1 MTFKNLSVKR
11 LFGWIVAGLFL
22 SMSVITLSLFFITKQ
37 TAVLLTGGVLLL
49 CALIWLF
56 LLTQIFGKR
65 LSAFTSVLCQ
75 TLDHMIEGN
84 EAPLRPE
91 DSETMLARICYRLS
105 RLYQIMQE
113 NRRKVDEERREL
125 QSLISDISHQVK
137 TPVSN
142 LKMAA
147 DTLLEKPVSEAERI
161 DFIRG
166 IFSQTDKLDFL
177 FQVLV
182 KTSRLET
189 GVIQLEKK
197 PGRLFDT
204 VAQAMSGIVYAAE
217 KKEITVSVDCSE
229 DLTVSHDGKWTS
241 EALFNLL
248 DNAVKYTPAGG
259 KIAVSVVLWEM
270 YVEIKLTDTGKGI
283 SESNQAAIFRRF
295 YREEEVHEQQGVG
308 IGLYLAREIVTRQG
322 GYIKVVSEPGKG
334 SEFSIMLPTK

>member
-270 YVEIKLTDTGKGI
+270 YVEIKVTDTGKGI
-283 SESNQAAIFRRF
+283 SESNQAAIFQRF

>member
-22 SMSVITLSLFFITKQ
+22 SMAVITLSLFFITKQ

-270 YVEIKLTDTGKGI
+270 YVEVKVTDTGKGI

-322 GYIKVVSEPGKG
+322 GYIKVVSKLGKG

>member
-1 MTFKNLSVKR
+1 MKFKNLSVKQ
-11 LFGWIVAGLFL
+11 LFSWIMVGQAV
-22 SMSVITLSLFFITKQ
+22 SIIVITLTIFIFTKQ
-37 TAVLLTGGVLLL
+37 TSVLLAGILLLL
-49 CALIWLF
+49 CTFIWF
-56 LLTQIFGKR
+56 VVYAQILAKR
-65 LSAFTSVLCQ
+65 LVSFTSDLCR
-75 TLDHMIEGN
+75 TIDSMISGN
-84 EAPLRPE
+84 EEPMLLE
-91 DSETMLARICYRLS
+91 EQETQFARISHRLS

-113 NRRKVDEERREL
+113 NRRRVDEERREL
-125 QSLISDISHQVK
+125 QTLVSDISHQVK

-142 LKMAA
+142 LKMAT
-147 DTLLEKPVSEAERI
+147 DTLLEKPMAEAERT

-166 IFSQTDKLDFL
+166 IRSQTDKLDFL
-177 FQVLV
+177 FQALV

-189 GVIQLEKK
+189 GVIQLDKK

-204 VAQAMSGIVYAAE
+204 VAQAMSGIVYASE
-217 KKEITVSVDCSE
+217 KKEIAVSVDCPE
-229 DLTVSHDGKWTS
+229 DLTVSHDSKWTS

-270 YVEIKLTDTGKGI
+270 YVEIKVTDTGKGI
-283 SESNQAAIFRRF
+283 SESNQAAIFQRF

>member
-1 MTFKNLSVKR
+1 MKFQNLSVKR
-11 LFGWIVAGLFL
+11 LFSRVAMGLAL
-22 SMSVITLSLFFITKQ
+22 SMSGITIALFLVTKQ
-37 TAVLLTGGVLLL
+37 IAVLLTGGTLLL
-49 CALIWLF
+49 CALVGIF
-56 LLTQIFGKR
+56 VLTQAFGKR
-65 LSAFTSVLCQ
+65 LSQFTADLCQ
-75 TLDHMIEGN
+75 TLDHMIAGN
-84 EAPLRPE
+84 EAPQRPE
-91 DSETMLARICYRLS
+91 DSETQLARIGHRLA

-113 NRRKVDEERREL
+113 NRRRVDEERQEL
-125 QSLISDISHQVK
+125 QTLVSDISHQVK

-142 LKMAA
+142 LKMAT
-147 DTLLEKPVSEAERI
+147 DTLLEKPMTEAERI

-166 IFSQTDKLDFL
+166 IRSQTDKL
-177 FQVLV
+177 
-182 KTSRLET
+182 
-189 GVIQLEKK
+189 
-197 PGRLFDT
+197 GRLFDT

-217 KKEITVSVDCSE
+217 KKGIAVSVDCPE
-229 DLTVSHDGKWTS
+229 DLTVFHDSKWTS

-270 YVEIKLTDTGKGI
+270 YVEIKVTDTGKGI

>member
-22 SMSVITLSLFFITKQ
+22 SMAVITLSLFFITKQ

-65 LSAFTSVLCQ
+65 LSEFTSVLCQ

-84 EAPLRPE
+84 EVPLRPE
-91 DSETMLARICYRLS
+91 DSETTLARICHRLS

-113 NRRKVDEERREL
+113 NRRKVDEERQEL

-166 IFSQTDKLDFL
+166 IRSQTDKLDFL
-177 FQVLV
+177 FQALV

-217 KKEITVSVDCSE
+217 KKKIVVSVDCPE
-229 DLTVSHDGKWTS
+229 DLTVSHDSKWTS

-270 YVEIKLTDTGKGI
+270 YVEVKVTDTGKGI

>member
-1 MTFKNLSVKR
+1 MDFLLEALTNWLKEMLVGGIMSNLSGMFDSVNQQVADISVQVGQTPQ
-11 LFGWIVAGLFL
+11 GWNG
-22 SMSVITLSLFFITKQ
+22 S
-37 TAVLLTGGVLLL
+37 
-49 CALIWLF
+49 
-56 LLTQIFGKR
+56 IFN
-65 LSAFTSVLCQ
+65 
-75 TLDHMIEGN
+75 MIENLSNSIMVPIAGVI
-84 EAPLRPE
+84 
-91 DSETMLARICYRLS
+91 LAIVMTVDLI
-105 RLYQIMQE
+105 QMIAD
-113 NRRKVDEERREL
+113 NRRRVDEERQEL
-125 QSLISDISHQVK
+125 QTLVSDISHQVK

-142 LKMAA
+142 LKMAT
-147 DTLLEKPVSEAERI
+147 DTLLEKPMTEAERT

-166 IFSQTDKLDFL
+166 IRSQTDKLDFL
-177 FQVLV
+177 FQALV

-189 GVIQLEKK
+189 GVIQLDKK

-217 KKEITVSVDCSE
+217 KKEIVVSVDCPE
-229 DLTVSHDGKWTS
+229 DLTVFHDSKWTS

-270 YVEIKLTDTGKGI
+270 YVEVKVTDTGKGI

-308 IGLYLAREIVTRQG
+308 IGLYLAREIVMRQG
-322 GYIKVVSEPGKG
+322 GYVKVVSEPGKG

>member
-22 SMSVITLSLFFITKQ
+22 SMAVITLSLFFITKQ

-270 YVEIKLTDTGKGI
+270 YVEVKVTDTGKGI

>member
-1 MTFKNLSVKR
+1 MKFKNLSVKQ
-11 LFGWIVAGLFL
+11 LFSWIMVGQAV
-22 SMSVITLSLFFITKQ
+22 SIIVITLTIFIFTKQ
-37 TAVLLTGGVLLL
+37 TSVLLAGILLLL
-49 CALIWLF
+49 CTFIWF
-56 LLTQIFGKR
+56 VVCAQILAKR
-65 LSAFTSVLCQ
+65 LVSFTSDLCR
-75 TLDHMIEGN
+75 TIDSMISGN
-84 EAPLRPE
+84 EEPMLLE
-91 DSETMLARICYRLS
+91 EQETQFARISHRLS

-113 NRRKVDEERREL
+113 NRRRVDEERREL
-125 QSLISDISHQVK
+125 QTLVSDISHQVK

-142 LKMAA
+142 LKMAT
-147 DTLLEKPVSEAERI
+147 DTLLEKPMTEAERT

-166 IFSQTDKLDFL
+166 IRSQTDKLDFL
-177 FQVLV
+177 FQALV

-189 GVIQLEKK
+189 GVIQLDKK

-217 KKEITVSVDCSE
+217 KKEIAVSVDCPE
-229 DLTVSHDGKWTS
+229 DLTVSHDSKWTS

-270 YVEIKLTDTGKGI
+270 YVEIKVTDTGKGI
-283 SESNQAAIFRRF
+283 SESNQAAIFQRF

>member
-1 MTFKNLSVKR
+1 MDFLLEALTNWLKEMLVGGIMSNLSGMFDSVNQQVADISVQVGQTPQ
-11 LFGWIVAGLFL
+11 GWNG
-22 SMSVITLSLFFITKQ
+22 S
-37 TAVLLTGGVLLL
+37 
-49 CALIWLF
+49 
-56 LLTQIFGKR
+56 IFN
-65 LSAFTSVLCQ
+65 
-75 TLDHMIEGN
+75 MIENLSNSIMVPIAGVI
-84 EAPLRPE
+84 
-91 DSETMLARICYRLS
+91 LAIVMTVDLI
-105 RLYQIMQE
+105 QMIAD
-113 NRRKVDEERREL
+113 NRRRVDEERQEL
-125 QSLISDISHQVK
+125 QTLVSDISHQVK

-142 LKMAA
+142 LKMAT
-147 DTLLEKPVSEAERI
+147 DTLLEKPMTEAERT

-166 IFSQTDKLDFL
+166 IRSQTDKLDFL
-177 FQVLV
+177 FQALV

-189 GVIQLEKK
+189 GVIQLDKK

-217 KKEITVSVDCSE
+217 KKEIAVSVDCPE
-229 DLTVSHDGKWTS
+229 DLTVSHDSKWTS

-270 YVEIKLTDTGKGI
+270 YVEIKVTDTGKGI

-322 GYIKVVSEPGKG
+322 GYIKVISEPGKG